1 MSKTSRIL
9 IGMLLMAA
17 SNGVAWKFV
26 SKAPRMSL
34 SKLRSYVWK
43 IALFYTLWALY
54 NRYLGGRPAELG
66 HVSFGILLLACLG
79 TAHFC
84 NDNTKQAFTRIPLVL
99 SCVLVDFN
107 YGVVL
112 PTIIKSG
119 PTGIAKLVW
128 EDANPFLV
136 NVWGFVFSA
145 YIVSS
150 VVLWAYC
157 GYKFSKLPLTD
168 REEYGYT
175 TPTID
180 EVDYQPVETADV

>member
-1 MSKTSRIL
+1 MTVTSRIL

-17 SNGVAWKFV
+17 SNGVAWKIV

-54 NRYLGGRPAELG
+54 NRYLGGRPRELG
-66 HVSFGILLLACLG
+66 HVSFGILVLTCLG
-79 TAHFC
+79 TARFC
-84 NDNTKQAFTRIPLVL
+84 NTNTKEAFTRIPLVL
-99 SCVLVDFN
+99 SCLLVDFN
-107 YGVVL
+107 FGVVL
-112 PTIIKSG
+112 PMIIKSG
-119 PTGIAKLVW
+119 PFGIAKLVW
-128 EDANPFLV
+128 EDANTFLV
-136 NVWGFVFSA
+136 NVWGCVFSA
-145 YIVSS
+145 YIMSN

-157 GYKFSKLPLTD
+157 GYQFSKLPLHD
-168 REEYGYT
+168 REDDGYT